1 MSKISISILF
11 ILITFTALA
20 EDTTETRHPIDIRL
34 EECLSIDS
42 NYTTYGMMR
51 CEAIARDEWDKEMN
65 KYYNLLIKELSEE
78 DVDRLRASQRQWLSY
93 RDKEVDFSSQMY
105 YGMEGTMWRV
115 VAASSHTDIIKT
127 RALELKSYYEM
138 LTFDRDHD

>member
-1 MSKISISILF
+1 MSRISISICF
-11 ILITFTALA
+11 ILVTFTAFA

-65 KYYNLLIKELSEE
+65 KYYNLLITELSEE
-78 DVDRLRASQRQWLSY
+78 DVDRLRASQRQWLKF